1 MLAARYDSIL
11 GNAELQRFPAKP
23 NRGGFDG
30 VDDSVGAAG
39 HSFSNGRWCRAQ
51 FSNPGE
57 PHRARSESR
66 IRWCALLVCEALGVS
81 ESAGHWLAL
90 GDDRWR
96 GPILMTCESAWSKR
110 SKRARRGGRRPT
122 ALRSP
127 RARRS
132 NGCSVGARA
141 EASQQSRPGGAFR
154 RSRSTRPALLALIA
168 EQPDWTLEE
177 VVEAMHKRRIAGS
190 RTAVW
195 RFLKRHEIS
204 FKKKPA
210 RDGTRAR
217 GRGSS
222 APALDQATALSG
234 HDRAG
239 LPR

>member
-1 MLAARYDSIL
+1 MS
-11 GNAELQRFPAKP
+11 
-23 NRGGFDG
+23 
-30 VDDSVGAAG
+30 
-39 HSFSNGRWCRAQ
+39 
-51 FSNPGE
+51 E
-57 PHRARSESR
+57 PSR
-66 IRWCALLVCEALGVS
+66 R
-81 ESAGHWLAL
+81 WLAFF

-96 GPILMTCESAWSKR
+96 GLILMTCGSAWSKR

-127 RARRS
+127 RALRS

-154 RSRSTRPALLALIA
+154 RSRSTRPACSLSLPSSRIGRWRRWSRRCTNVGSPVVVPRSGASSSDTRSAL
-168 EQPDWTLEE
+168 
-177 VVEAMHKRRIAGS
+177 
-190 RTAVW
+190 
-195 RFLKRHEIS
+195 
-204 FKKKPA
+204 KKKPA